1 MEEKHTMQA
10 PVRYML
16 GEIPEEKMTFA
27 VIVARYQDHWVVC
40 RHKDRNT
47 WEWPGGHIE
56 AGETPLQAA
65 QRELQEET
73 GAIKFHLTPICIY
86 QITRFGVIYFAEI
99 EELGDLPDFE
109 IAEILLTDKLPHQL
123 TYPAHERFFDWV

>member
-27 VIVARYQDHWVVC
+27 VVVARYQDHWVFC

-65 QRELQEET
+65 QRELQEDPLSE
-73 GAIKFHLTPICIY
+73 GSFQLQSDFGFYVSRLRKTPY
-86 QITRFGVIYFAEI
+86 PWG
-99 EELGDLPDFE
+99 
-109 IAEILLTDKLPHQL
+109 LLSS
-123 TYPAHERFFDWV
+123 E